1 MNIRVVALSLAVA
14 AAAGGAFAEDSHGI
28 QLTAENEAK
37 VKTTL
42 TEQGY
47 EVRKVQIE
55 DGTYEAYAL
64 KDGKKYEIYMD
75 AQFQIVN
82 VKED

>member
-1 MNIRVVALSLAVA
+1 MTTRQFALAIALCSLAGA
-14 AAAGGAFAEDSHGI
+14 ALAEGLTI
-28 QLTAENEAK
+28 TAEAEAK
-37 VKTTL
+37 IRTTL

-47 EVRKVQIE
+47 EVRKIQVE
-55 DGTYEAYAL
+55 DGNYEAYAL

-75 AQFQIVN
+75 DKFQVVD